1 MTPNPFPSS
10 CGQSFEKIQPYHL
23 ERLAVVYVRQSSMQQ
38 VVQHQ
43 ESTRLQYGLVDRAL
57 ALGWPR
63 DRILIID
70 DDLGKSGTSSKERL
84 GFQQLV
90 TEVSLDHVGLIL
102 GLEMSRLARSC
113 KDWHQLLEICALFK
127 TLISDLD
134 GIYEPSHY
142 NDRLLLGLKGTM
154 SEAELHILKQRLHQ
168 GRLNKARRGELHLRL
183 PTGYVYSPSGDI
195 VKDPDA
201 EVQQVIELIFAKF
214 EAYGTMGSV
223 LQYLVE
229 HDLRLGMR
237 RYDGAAKGQL
247 EWRTPNRPT
256 LQGILKHPAYAGV
269 YTYGRRQ
276 IDAKKQQ
283 AGRPHT
289 GRDLVPM
296 AAWHVCLRDQFPAY
310 ISWEQYVHNQAELQ
324 ANRSLAAAPGAIR
337 QGSALLPGLLVC
349 DRCGARL
356 TVVYKAKGSFS
367 YHCVYRR
374 QHTYGPKCQH
384 LAGPPLDEFMTQQVL
399 DALEPAALEVSLQ
412 AAEHLEQDREE
423 LHQLWQS
430 RLERA
435 AFEAERAGRH
445 YRLTEPENRLVARQL
460 GQDWEAKLTAQQQLQ
475 EDYERFVQ
483 HQPRTLS
490 PEEQQAIR
498 HLAADI
504 PTLWQEPTTTPAQR
518 QAIIRQLIDHITVHV
533 EGESERTHITIHW
546 VGGCQTQSVFI
557 RPVAKFTQLSYYAE
571 LCQRIR
577 ELKTQGLP
585 NVAIAQQINQ
595 EGFRPPKRSSTFNE
609 ASVASL
615 VRSLGLSQPQPTKY
629 PDHVL
634 QPNEWWLTNLA
645 NVLEMPPVTLWRWCT
660 CGLLKARQFKEASP
674 YPWIIWA
681 DEAEVDRLRNYRQ
694 RDIRKEGRERWL
706 QQKKQS
712 QGVDPNAS
720 ESVR

>member
-1 MTPNPFPSS
+1 MPPNSLSS
-10 CGQSFEKIQPYHL
+10 SRGLSYEKIQPYHL

-63 DRILIID
+63 ERILIID
-70 DDLGKSGTSSKERL
+70 DDLGKSGTSSQKRQ

-90 TEVSLDHVGLIL
+90 AEVSLDHVGLIL

-168 GRLNKARRGELHLRL
+168 GKLNKARRGELHLRL
-183 PTGYVYSPSGDI
+183 PTGYVYGPSGDI

-201 EVQQVIELIFAKF
+201 EVQQVIGLIFKKF
-214 EAYGTMGSV
+214 EEYGTVGSV
-223 LQYLVE
+223 LKYLVE
-229 HDLRLGMR
+229 HDICLGMR
-237 RYDGAAKGQL
+237 RYDSAAKGQL
-247 EWRTPNRPT
+247 EWRSPNRPT

-269 YTYGRRQ
+269 YAYGRRQ
-276 IDAKKQQ
+276 IDAKKQRT
-283 AGRPHT
+283 GRPHT
-289 GRDLVPM
+289 GRNLVSM
-296 AAWHVCLRDQFPAY
+296 EDWHVCLREQFPAY
-310 ISWEQYVHNQAELQ
+310 ISWEQFVHNQAELQ
-324 ANRSLAAAPGAIR
+324 ANRSISFAPGAIR
-337 QGSALLPGLLVC
+337 HGPTLLPGLLVC
-349 DRCGARL
+349 GKCGARL
-356 TVVYKAKGSFS
+356 AVVYQTASYFG
-367 YHCVYRR
+367 YHCVFRR

-384 LAGPPLDEFMTQQVL
+384 LSGPPLDAFITQQVL
-399 DALEPAALEVSLQ
+399 DALRPAALEVSLQ
-412 AAEHLEQDREE
+412 AADHLEQDRGE

-460 GQDWEAKLTAQQQLQ
+460 AQDWEAKLLAQQELQ
-475 EDYERFVQ
+475 EEYERFLQ
-483 HQPRTLS
+483 QQPRTLS
-490 PEEQQAIR
+490 PQERQAIR
-498 HLAADI
+498 QLAADI
-504 PTLWQEPTTTPAQR
+504 PTLWQEATTTQAQR
-518 QAIIRQLIDHITVHV
+518 QAIIRQLIDHITVNV
-533 EGESERTHITIHW
+533 EGESERTQITIHW

-557 RPVAKFTQLSYYAE
+557 RPVSKFTQLSYYAE

-585 NVAIAQQINQ
+585 HAAIARQINQ
-595 EGFRPPKRSSTFNE
+595 EGFRPSKRARTFNA
-609 ASVASL
+609 ASIASL

-629 PDHVL
+629 PDEVL

-645 NVLEMPPVTLWRWCT
+645 NVLEMPPVTLLRWRT

-681 DEAEVDRLRNYRQ
+681 DETEIQRLRNYRQ

-706 QQKKQS
+706 KRKMQFQE
-712 QGVDPNAS
+712 VNPNSS
-720 ESVR
+720 E